1 MVGLLNGERKMKD
14 EKEEEEVMNADEILR
29 RAYKWFGVKA
39 PTKYTFALRDD
50 YYKTMKIYSA
60 WIRQDKGSNKEWWEN
75 WQKK

>member
-1 MVGLLNGERKMKD
+1 V
-14 EKEEEEVMNADEILR
+14 KEENKRWMNDEEELMSADEILR

-60 WIRQDKGSNKEWWEN
+60 WIRKDKGSNEEWWAD
-75 WQKK
+75 WKKK